1 MPSIGVP
8 ELMILL
14 VLFVVFAVLVVGLVL
29 LLRRPGRNTATNRR
43 VEALEQEVKSLRQQ
57 GPSTSGD
64 NVR

>member
-1 MPSIGVP
+1 MFSLGVP
-8 ELMILL
+8 ELLILL
-14 VLFVVFAVLVVGLVL
+14 VLFGGFAVLVVGLVL
-29 LLRRPGRNTATNRR
+29 LLSRSGRNTATNRR